1 MDIDELCSRI
11 DTVDA
16 DLHAFVAEPGRRDR
30 LLREMGEHPLPI
42 GVKDVI
48 HVAGLPTAAGSNLPP
63 DVLTGDEAPV
73 VTRLKEHGALVVG
86 KTVTAEFAFQAPGET
101 RNPHNRNHTPGGSSS
116 GSAAAVAAGL
126 VPAALGTQT
135 VGSVIRPAAFCGIV
149 GFKPT
154 YGRIS
159 TEGVIANAPSFDT
172 VGVLA
177 ASVGWVE
184 RVAAIACA
192 GWTPAA
198 AEGRPV
204 LAVPIGAYLDQTE
217 PEARVAFFE
226 QVNALRDKGF
236 EVREVPALDDIE
248 VVAARNRTIN
258 LYELARVHE
267 RWFDSFA
274 SLYEARTAT
283 GVREGRKI
291 ATDEYEAA
299 LRDRERYA
307 EELVAGMDAFDVW
320 VAPSAPGP
328 APDSLATT
336 GNATMNLPWTQ
347 ARLPVVGLPAGK
359 LDGLPLGLQFV
370 ARPHHDE
377 QLVAWAAELSRSL

>member
-1 MDIDELCSRI
+1 MDVDELCSRI

-16 DLHAFVAEPGRRDR
+16 DLHAFVAEPGRRER
-30 LLREMGEHPLPI
+30 LRRELREHPLPI
-42 GVKDVI
+42 AVKDII
-48 HVAGLPTAAGSNLPP
+48 HVAGLPTCAGSKLPP

-73 VTRLKEHGALVVG
+73 ITRLKEGGALVVG

-135 VGSVIRPAAFCGIV
+135 VGSVIRPAAFCGVI

-184 RVAAIACA
+184 RVAAIACTA
-192 GWTPAA
+192 WTPA

-204 LAVPIGAYLDQTE
+204 LAVPVGAYLDQTE

-226 QVNALRDKGF
+226 QVKALRDKGF

-248 VVAARNRTIN
+248 QVAARNRTIN

-267 RWFDSFA
+267 RWFDSYG
-274 SLYEARTAT
+274 SLYEERTAT
-283 GVREGRKI
+283 GVREGRLI
-291 ATDEYEAA
+291 ATDDYERA

-307 EELVAGMDAFDVW
+307 EALVASMDSFDAW
-320 VAPSAPGP
+320 VAPAATGP
-328 APDSLATT
+328 APYSLATT
-336 GNATMNLPWTQ
+336 GNAAMNLPWTQ

-370 ARPHHDE
+370 ARPHQDE
-377 QLVAWAAELSRSL
+377 QLVGWAAELSRSL